1 VHPSFAPRARR
12 GGARCVAG
20 QRPATHRNGPRLQV
34 SSTPAHRL
42 ETRTTR
48 PGRLADGVEARVPVG
63 SRLVH
68 RPARRWPAEPSP
80 QMLTLPPPPPRPEEP
95 SSRLARVLPLLGS
108 LSVVAFALLVRSLLY
123 LIVIAATVIAVV
135 AGGLLTTALEQ
146 RRTRRRT
153 ARTAALYR
161 DHVARL
167 ADEASEAAVA
177 QRAALLTRYPDP
189 GALLALVRDGERLW
203 ERRPTDPDFV
213 DLRVGLGRQPA
224 RVQVNWGSVDPL
236 VDADPE
242 LREIGDRLVGLTTA
256 LGDVPIV
263 VPARTLGVL
272 GVVGPPQRTRALATA
287 WLAALAA
294 LHAPSELRIA
304 GLVGLPSVRAFDWL
318 KWLPHCRDPLAGEGL
333 GRVQRAVT
341 TDPERFAA
349 LVTELVRTRRT
360 ETEPAPS
367 PGRPGGGSTLASNE
381 HVVLL
386 VDGYDPAHPVARLD
400 TLMARAHEIGITA
413 LVLVDDARDLPTTV
427 GGRLEIGADGVG
439 RYDEAGPNGR
449 RIDGIVVDQLDV
461 SAASELARTLAPL
474 VLTTERTG
482 VDLSDPV
489 RLLELLGVERANDLV
504 NRHRLGPADF
514 ADGLPA
520 GFLRAP
526 IGRREDGSVLE
537 LDLNEAAH
545 SGMGPHGLLVGA
557 TGSGK
562 SELLRSL
569 VASLAAGHDPAV
581 LSFLLV
587 DFKGGAAFGELAGL
601 PHVAG
606 LVTNLADDLAQLE
619 RVRAALLGE
628 LARRQ
633 QALHDAGGLDSLA
646 TYCQRRARG
655 APLDALS
662 HLVIVVDEFGELL
675 AARPDF
681 TEVFLTLARVGRSL
695 GVHLLLAS
703 QRLDEGRIRSL
714 EGHLRY
720 RLCLRT
726 FTAQE
731 SRAVLGDT
739 LAFDLPAQPGLGYLK
754 VDGAPTLFKSALVA
768 MPELRPTAPALGPAR
783 AGESQ
788 PGATGGPG
796 ARLQPAGR
804 PLDLRSLCR
813 PLALAPAVVERP
825 ERTSRPPE
833 GAESESDLVAL
844 VRVLSGA
851 GDPPTRRIF
860 LEPLPP
866 LVPLGSLFDVA
877 ATQTGARTGAPDG
890 SPRGARSGESGRP
903 PKHRIPLALVDR
915 PSRQDRG
922 VLSFDPE
929 SSSGNVG
936 IAGGPGA
943 GATTAIQSLVLAL
956 ATAHGP
962 DRLHVYGIDLAGGGL
977 RVLEG
982 LPHVG
987 GVVGRG
993 DPEALRRL
1001 VRELTALVEERAA
1014 GRVERGS
1021 AAAVY
1026 LVIDGA
1032 GRLRQL
1038 DPDVELQVSELAS
1051 SGLPYGIHVVA
1062 SVSRWSELRPAFL
1075 DALGL
1080 RIELRLADPGDSL
1093 YGRSAARLLPADI
1106 PGRGLGPGGELL
1118 QVAWPDLDPTPD
1130 GEGRGDLSPTVGASL
1145 ARSVSW
1151 LASRSRGTHA
1161 PVIRALPRQVARADV
1176 AGLAAAAGSPPP
1188 TGNGFLLG
1196 VAEFRSRPI
1205 ELDLLG
1211 PGRHLLLY
1219 GDAGSGRT
1227 TVLRRVLDFLDDSAA
1242 GPTRHLERTHPS
1254 NTGSVAVH
1262 LVDPARGL
1270 LDLAER
1276 PSVATY
1282 AATRTA
1288 AEQLAT
1294 RLAAVVRERLPPE
1307 TATVRDLL
1315 RGPVWPGPVHVLLV
1329 DDYDLL
1335 CGALGGPFGEL
1346 VDLLAFSRDVGLHV
1360 VLARRVAGS
1369 QRAAFEPFSQRLREV
1384 APIVLVLSGSPEEG
1398 PVAAGL
1404 TARPFP
1410 PGRGL
1415 LRIDRQPAQVV
1426 QCCLAEPRE
1435 TDTGRCST
1443 GGADDGQTGSDRRL
1457 PPASRP
1463 TPVRPS
1469 IREPVP
1475 PGETERGKRSSTP
1488 AARSAG
1494 DGIVG
1499 Q

>member
-1 VHPSFAPRARR
+1 MRHEGPSR
-12 GGARCVAG
+12 
-20 QRPATHRNGPRLQV
+20 QV
-34 SSTPAHRL
+34 SGAPSRRVGTASGR
-42 ETRTTR
+42 R
-48 PGRLADGVEARVPVG
+48 GRLADGNLARAPVG

-68 RPARRWPAEPSP
+68 RPARRWPAEPPSRA
-80 QMLTLPPPPPRPEEP
+80 LTLPPPPPRAEEP

-108 LSVVAFALLVRSLLY
+108 LSVLAFALLVRSLLY

-146 RRTRRRT
+146 RRTRQRH

-177 QRAALLTRYPDP
+177 QRAALLARYPDP
-189 GALLALVRDGERLW
+189 ADLIELVRDGERLW
-203 ERRPTDPDFV
+203 ERRPADPDFA
-213 DLRVGLGRQPA
+213 DLRLGLGRQPA
-224 RVQVNWGSVDPL
+224 RVQVTWGAVDPL
-236 VDADPE
+236 ADADPG
-242 LREIGDRLVGLTTA
+242 LRDLGVGVVEQTAA
-256 LGDVPIV
+256 LGDVPIA
-263 VPARTLGVL
+263 VPARRLGVL
-272 GVVGPPQRTRALATA
+272 GVVGPPARTRALATA

-304 GLVGLPSVRAFDWL
+304 GLVPLPAVRSFDWL
-318 KWLPHCRDPLAGEGL
+318 KWLPHCRDPVAGEGL

-349 LVTELVRTRRT
+349 LVTELVRTRQVEADPAANSARGVGG
-360 ETEPAPS
+360 ETPAS
-367 PGRPGGGSTLASNE
+367 AE
-381 HVVLL
+381 HIVLL
-386 VDGYDPAHPVARLD
+386 IDGYDPAHPVVRLD
-400 TLMARAHEIGITA
+400 TLIARAHEIGVTA
-413 LVLVDDARDLPTTV
+413 LVLVEDPRDLPSTV
-427 GGRLEIGADGVG
+427 GARLEIGPDGRG
-439 RYDEAGPNGR
+439 RYDEPGPDGR
-449 RIDGIVVDQLDV
+449 RIEGVVVDQLDV
-461 SAASELARTLAPL
+461 PTADELARTLAPL
-474 VLTTERTG
+474 VLATERTG

-489 RLLELLGVERANDLV
+489 RLLELLGAERASDLAT
-504 NRHRLGPADF
+504 RRRLGPADF
-514 ADGLPA
+514 ADGPPA

-537 LDLNEAAH
+537 LDLTEAAR

-587 DFKGGAAFGELAGL
+587 DFKGGAAFNELARL

-606 LVTNLADDLAQLE
+606 LVTNLADDLAELE

-655 APLDALS
+655 APFEALS

-681 TEVFLTLARVGRSL
+681 TDVFLTLARVGRSL

-726 FTAQE
+726 FTPQE

-768 MPELRPTAPALGPAR
+768 MPELRPTLPAVGAEP
-783 AGESQ
+783 AGEN
-788 PGATGGPG
+788 GPG
-796 ARLQPAGR
+796 VR
-804 PLDLRSLCR
+804 PPDLASLCR
-813 PLALAPAVVERP
+813 PLALAPAVAPPSETASLSAGQP
-825 ERTSRPPE
+825 E
-833 GAESESDLVAL
+833 AESDLMAL
-844 VRVLSGA
+844 VRVLAGA
-851 GDPPTRRIF
+851 GDPPTRRIW
-860 LEPLPP
+860 LEPLAP
-866 LVPLGSLFDVA
+866 LVPLGSLLDRA
-877 ATQTGARTGAPDG
+877 ARRPAGREETGRETPLG
-890 SPRGARSGESGRP
+890 
-903 PKHRIPLALVDR
+903 HRIPLALVDR

-922 VLSFDPE
+922 VLAFDPE
-929 SSSGNVG
+929 TSAGNVG

-943 GATTAIQSLVLAL
+943 GATTTIQTLVLAL
-956 ATAHGP
+956 AAAYGP
-962 DRLHVYGIDLAGGGL
+962 DRLHIYGIDLAGGGL
-977 RVLEG
+977 HALEG

-1001 VRELTALVEERAA
+1001 VRELTALVEERAS

-1021 AAAVY
+1021 VAEVY

-1038 DPDVELQVSELAS
+1038 DPDLELQVSGLAG
-1051 SGLPYGIHVVA
+1051 SGLPYGVHVVA

-1080 RIELRLADPGDSL
+1080 RVELRLADPGDSL
-1093 YGRSAARLLPADI
+1093 HGRAAARLLPADV

-1118 QVAWPDLDPTPD
+1118 QVAWPDLDATPA
-1130 GEGRGDLSPTVGASL
+1130 GEESGELSPTGGASL
-1145 ARSVSW
+1145 ERSISRIAARW
-1151 LASRSRGTHA
+1151 PGAHA
-1161 PVIRALPRQVARADV
+1161 PVIQALPQRVTSADV

-1188 TGNGFLLG
+1188 TGHGFLLG

-1205 ELDLLG
+1205 EVDFLG
-1211 PGRHLLLY
+1211 AGHHLLLY

-1227 TVLRRVLDFLDDSAA
+1227 TVLRRLLAFLDGRVRDT
-1242 GPTRHLERTHPS
+1242 GPRRLDPENPTDAPS
-1254 NTGSVAVH
+1254 LAVH
-1262 LVDPARGL
+1262 LVDPARSL
-1270 LDLAER
+1270 LDLAEL

-1282 AATRTA
+1282 AATRA
-1288 AEQLAT
+1288 ASEQLAA
-1294 RLAAVVRERLPPE
+1294 RLAAILRERLPADG
-1307 TATVRDLL
+1307 ATVRDLR
-1315 RGPVWPGPVHVLLV
+1315 RGPCWAGPVHVLVV

-1360 VLARRVAGS
+1360 ILARRVAGS
-1369 QRAAFEPFSQRLREV
+1369 QRAAFEPFSQRLREI
-1384 APIVLVLSGSPEEG
+1384 APVVLVLSGSPEEG

-1426 QCCLAEPRE
+1426 QCCLEDQSPRE
-1435 TDTGRCST
+1435 EPIRRNADTERNVTEVAPHERAGSPHRLSPGLHPTRIEPSPAERPTLRRPLST
-1443 GGADDGQTGSDRRL
+1443 GGT
-1457 PPASRP
+1457 
-1463 TPVRPS
+1463 TP
-1469 IREPVP
+1469 
-1475 PGETERGKRSSTP
+1475 GT
-1488 AARSAG
+1488 
-1494 DGIVG
+1494 
-1499 Q
+1499 

>member
-1 VHPSFAPRARR
+1 MSGTPSRRA
-12 GGARCVAG
+12 GTATARSV
-20 QRPATHRNGPRLQV
+20 R
-34 SSTPAHRL
+34 S
-42 ETRTTR
+42 
-48 PGRLADGVEARVPVG
+48 ADGNLARAPVG

-68 RPARRWPAEPSP
+68 RPARRWPAEPASRT
-80 QMLTLPPPPPRPEEP
+80 LTLPPPPPRPEEP

-108 LSVVAFALLVRSLLY
+108 LSVVAFALIVRSLLY

-146 RRTRRRT
+146 RRSRRRY

-177 QRAALLTRYPDP
+177 ERAALLARYPDP
-189 GALLALVRDGERLW
+189 ANLLELVRDGERLW
-203 ERRPTDPDFV
+203 ERRPADPDFG
-213 DLRVGLGRQPA
+213 DLRLGLGRQPA
-224 RVQVNWGSVDPL
+224 RVKVTWGAVDPL
-236 VDADPE
+236 ADFDPE
-242 LREIGDRLVGLTTA
+242 LRELGVEVVDQTA
-256 LGDVPIV
+256 VLGDVPV
-263 VPARTLGVL
+263 ALPARNLGVV
-272 GVVGPPQRTRALATA
+272 GVVGPPARTRALATA

-304 GLVGLPSVRAFDWL
+304 GLVSLPAVRTFDWL
-318 KWLPHCRDPLAGEGL
+318 KWLPHCRDPVAGEGL

-341 TDPERFAA
+341 TDPERFGA
-349 LVTELVRTRRT
+349 LVAELVRSRQAET
-360 ETEPAPS
+360 ETAAS
-367 PGRPGGGSTLASNE
+367 STRAAGGGTPASSE
-381 HVVLL
+381 HIVLL
-386 VDGYDPAHPVARLD
+386 IDGYDPARPIARLD
-400 TLMARAHEIGITA
+400 TLIGRAREIGVTA
-413 LVLVDDARDLPTTV
+413 LVLVEDPRDLPTTV
-427 GGRLEIGADGVG
+427 GARLEIGPDGLS
-439 RYDEAGPNGR
+439 RYDEAGPHGR
-449 RIDGIVVDQLDV
+449 RLEGVVVDQLDV
-461 SAASELARTLAPL
+461 PAAEELARTLAPL
-474 VLTTERTG
+474 VLATERTG

-489 RLLELLGVERANDLV
+489 RLLELLGAERASDLAT
-504 NRHRLGPADF
+504 RRRLGPADF
-514 ADGLPA
+514 ADGPPA
-520 GFLRAP
+520 GFLRAA

-537 LDLNEAAH
+537 LDLTEAARA
-545 SGMGPHGLLVGA
+545 GMGPHGLLVGA

-562 SELLRSL
+562 SELLRTL

-587 DFKGGAAFGELAGL
+587 DFKGGAAFSELARL

-606 LVTNLADDLAQLE
+606 LVTNLADDLAELE

-633 QALHDAGGLDSLA
+633 QVLHDAGGLDSLA

-662 HLVIVVDEFGELL
+662 HLVVVVDEFGELL

-726 FTAQE
+726 FTPQE

-754 VDGAPTLFKSALVA
+754 VDGAPALFKSALVA
-768 MPELRPTAPALGPAR
+768 MPELRPTLPAVARAPADK
-783 AGESQ
+783 
-788 PGATGGPG
+788 GGPG
-796 ARLQPAGR
+796 VR
-804 PLDLRSLCR
+804 PSDLGSLCR
-813 PLALAPAVVERP
+813 PLALAPAVAPRSET
-825 ERTSRPPE
+825 ESAS
-833 GAESESDLVAL
+833 AEEAEAEAESDLVAL
-844 VRVLSGA
+844 VRVLAAA
-851 GDPPTRRIF
+851 GDPPARRIW
-860 LEPLPP
+860 LEPLAPV
-866 LVPLGSLFDVA
+866 VPLASLLDAGGS
-877 ATQTGARTGAPDG
+877 
-890 SPRGARSGESGRP
+890 RP
-903 PKHRIPLALVDR
+903 ASAGTRLGPGIPFALVDR

-922 VLSFDPE
+922 VLAFEPE
-929 SSSGNVG
+929 TSAGNVG

-943 GATTAIQSLVLAL
+943 GATTTIQSLVLAL
-956 ATAHGP
+956 AAVYGP

-977 RVLEG
+977 HALEG
-982 LPHVG
+982 LPQVG

-1001 VRELTALVEERAA
+1001 VRELTALVEERAT
-1014 GRVERGS
+1014 GRVVRGS
-1021 AAAVY
+1021 VAEVY

-1038 DPDVELQVSELAS
+1038 DPDLELQVSGLAS
-1051 SGLPYGIHVVA
+1051 SGLPYGVHVVA

-1080 RIELRLADPGDSL
+1080 RVELRLADPGDSL
-1093 YGRSAARLLPADI
+1093 YGRAAARLLPADV

-1118 QVAWPDLDPTPD
+1118 QVAWPDLEATPARD
-1130 GEGRGDLSPTVGASL
+1130 GRDLSPTAGTSL
-1145 ARSVSW
+1145 ARSISR
-1151 LASRSRGTHA
+1151 LAARWPGAHA
-1161 PVIRALPRQVARADV
+1161 PMIQALPQRVTRADV

-1188 TGNGFLLG
+1188 TGRGFLLG

-1205 ELDLLG
+1205 ELDVLG

-1227 TVLRRVLDFLDDSAA
+1227 TVLRRLLAFLDGPVGEA
-1242 GPTRHLERTHPS
+1242 GPRHPDPENPTDVPS
-1254 NTGSVAVH
+1254 LAVH
-1262 LVDPARGL
+1262 LVDPGRNL
-1270 LDLAER
+1270 LDLAAR

-1282 AATRTA
+1282 AVTRA
-1288 AEQLAT
+1288 ASEH
-1294 RLAAVVRERLPPE
+1294 LAAHLAAILRERLPADG
-1307 TATVRDLL
+1307 ATVPELR
-1315 RGPVWPGPVHVLLV
+1315 RGPSWSGPIHVLVV
-1329 DDYDLL
+1329 DDYDFL

-1360 VLARRVAGS
+1360 ILARRVAGS
-1369 QRAAFEPFSQRLREV
+1369 QRATFEPFSQRLREL
-1384 APIVLVLSGSPEEG
+1384 APFVLVLSGSPEEG

-1415 LRIDRQPAQVV
+1415 LRIDRQPAQVI
-1426 QCCLAEPRE
+1426 QCCLE
-1435 TDTGRCST
+1435 DN
-1443 GGADDGQTGSDRRL
+1443 DR
-1457 PPASRP
+1457 
-1463 TPVRPS
+1463 
-1469 IREPVP
+1469 
-1475 PGETERGKRSSTP
+1475 
-1488 AARSAG
+1488 
-1494 DGIVG
+1494 
-1499 Q
+1499 